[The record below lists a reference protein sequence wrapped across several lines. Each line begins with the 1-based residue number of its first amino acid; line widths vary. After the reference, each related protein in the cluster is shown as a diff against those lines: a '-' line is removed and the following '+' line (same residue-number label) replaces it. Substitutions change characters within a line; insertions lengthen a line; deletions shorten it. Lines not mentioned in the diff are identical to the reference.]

1 MVLLGVFMTMGALIM
16 GILAGQ
22 KLSSLPP
29 LFGGSEETWGLVVE
43 ETLQEGKKS
52 PFLKTLRLVIAMW
65 CLEKGV
71 IRSRGRPYGEIAVT
85 KPPQGNL
92 LQSFVTDV
100 AWTGEIGEGGW

>member
-1 MVLLGVFMTMGALIM
+1 M
-16 GILAGQ
+16 
-22 KLSSLPP
+22 
-29 LFGGSEETWGLVVE
+29 E
-43 ETLQEGKKS
+43 ETLQEGY
-52 PFLKTLRLVIAMW
+52 PFYILLEESESFSFMQDSWKIAFLENLAILRLVIAMW

-71 IRSRGRPYGEIAVT
+71 SSRGRPYGEIAVT